1 MITIDQ
7 LRHEIS
13 VTNCSPLIRKI
24 DVLDNG
30 NIRIGTI
37 FTCQDGSSIDLFIG
51 KNTNV
56 LTDFGT
62 TLSLFSNYGIRITD
76 KIIEIVEEELL
87 YGEEIKFTKG
97 CLQIEIASD
106 LENFIDKLL
115 ILVQICIKVSVFI
128 HCTWNRLIK
137 TNGANM

>member
-7 LRHEIS
+7 LREIS
-13 VTNCSPLIRKI
+13 TIKCCSIIREI
-24 DVLDNG
+24 DVLSNG

-37 FTCQDGSSIDLFIG
+37 FTYQDGSLIDLFIG
-51 KNTNV
+51 KDTNV

-87 YGEEIKFTKG
+87 YGEEIKFIKG
-97 CLQIEIASD
+97 CLQIEIDSD
-106 LENFIDKLL
+106 LKNFIDKLL
-115 ILVQICIKVSVFI
+115 ILVQICIKVSIFI

-137 TNGANM
+137 TNGANT